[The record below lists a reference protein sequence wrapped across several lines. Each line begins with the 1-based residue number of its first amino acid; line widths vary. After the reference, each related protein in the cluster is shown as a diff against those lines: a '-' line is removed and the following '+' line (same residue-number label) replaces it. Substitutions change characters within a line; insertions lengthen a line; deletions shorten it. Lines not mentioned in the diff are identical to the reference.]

1 MKRLVPSAIVLVA
14 VLFIACAG
22 GFYNG
27 VNIESDQLADVDFT
41 KLPTWKFAREDQYPE
56 TGIAALDDPAF
67 RKSVAQHTITEMQ
80 TIGYKKVESDPDFV
94 MMIHVQL
101 TNEYDKQ
108 KMDDIYKGYDMAWS
122 HMNAEDYW
130 QDGTLML
137 FAMDSKTGKQIWSS
151 RAHARLDDNTSA
163 SVKEERF
170 KKVIS
175 MMLEDFPPI
184 KK

>member
-1 MKRLVPSAIVLVA
+1 
-14 VLFIACAG
+14 
-22 GFYNG
+22 
-27 VNIESDQLADVDFT
+27 
-41 KLPTWKFAREDQYPE
+41 
-56 TGIAALDDPAF
+56 
-67 RKSVAQHTITEMQ
+67 
-80 TIGYKKVESDPDFV
+80 
-94 MMIHVQL
+94 
-101 TNEYDKQ
+101 
-108 KMDDIYKGYDMAWS
+108 
-122 HMNAEDYW
+122 
-130 QDGTLML
+130 ML